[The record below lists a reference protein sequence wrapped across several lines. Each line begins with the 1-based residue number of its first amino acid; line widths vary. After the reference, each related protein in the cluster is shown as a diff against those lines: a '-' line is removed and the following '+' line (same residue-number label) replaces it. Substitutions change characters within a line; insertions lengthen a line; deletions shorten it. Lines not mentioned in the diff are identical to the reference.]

1 MYLTIKRC
9 LDIILAIILLILFA
23 IPMIVVSICI
33 KLEDGGPILYKS
45 QRMGKNMIP
54 FYIYKFR
61 SMKTCRKELDGK
73 MTHED
78 MVTKVG
84 KVIRK
89 TSIDELPQLFNILK
103 GDMSFIGPR
112 PWILDYYQLFTPEQ
126 ARRYEVLPGLTG
138 LAQAKGRNGISIF
151 KKIDYDLEYVN
162 NISFKNELKIVID
175 TIKTV
180 FSKSTA
186 EITEEGIKEELNQL
200 RNMKNLIH
208 Q

>member
-200 RNMKNLIH
+200 RDMKNLIH